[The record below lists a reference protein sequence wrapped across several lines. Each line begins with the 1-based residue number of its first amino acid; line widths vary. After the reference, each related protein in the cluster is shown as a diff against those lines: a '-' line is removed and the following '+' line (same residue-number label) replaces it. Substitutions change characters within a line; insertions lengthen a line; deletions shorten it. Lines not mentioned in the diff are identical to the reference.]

1 MFTAK
6 LKKST
11 NSAEE
16 RDQRGDATRA
26 WAINASVRC
35 APRSQ
40 PAHGRTLHAGWFAS
54 VRPGDA
60 QAVQGVCI
68 GLVLLA
74 LAGCA
79 GGDGDDEAA
88 GTTTAGTT
96 TVATTTATST
106 EPDATGTPGE
116 ALDRFVRA
124 SGDGDP
130 DAMWAELSAATR
142 ERYVSLE
149 DFRNGGFTPFA
160 EGVGSYARSGGYETV
175 LDETVG
181 GRWGV
186 AAITGE
192 REVEG
197 TRERGAY
204 AAAAVVENGEWK
216 LELAGGGAALV
227 PVAPTPS
234 AASPDPDSV
243 SARVEGK
250 QAFEQ
255 VHLWVD
261 DRELEDVA
269 QSGDTFSASAF
280 ELAPGPHVAVAFAVV
295 GGRPVATAWAFENAE

>member
-1 MFTAK
+1 M
-6 LKKST
+6 
-11 NSAEE
+11 
-16 RDQRGDATRA
+16 R
-26 WAINASVRC
+26 
-35 APRSQ
+35 
-40 PAHGRTLHAGWFAS
+40 
-54 VRPGDA
+54 
-60 QAVQGVCI
+60 GVCI

-79 GGDGDDEAA
+79 GGDGGDDGKGTTMA

-96 TVATTTATST
+96 TAATST
-106 EPDATGTPGE
+106 EAAATGTPGE
-116 ALDRFVRA
+116 ALERFVRA

-160 EGVGSYARSGGYETV
+160 EGVGSYARSGGYEAV

-181 GRWGV
+181 ERWGV

-192 REVEG
+192 RAVEG

-216 LELAGGGAALV
+216 LELGGGGPALL
-227 PVAPTPS
+227 PVAPAPD

-243 SARVEGK
+243 SARVEGAE
-250 QAFEQ
+250 AFEEAR
-255 VHLWVD
+255 LWID
-261 DRELEDVA
+261 DRELDDVTH
-269 QSGDTFSASAF
+269 SGDTFTASTF

-295 GGRPVATAWAFENAE
+295 AGRPLATAWAFENAE